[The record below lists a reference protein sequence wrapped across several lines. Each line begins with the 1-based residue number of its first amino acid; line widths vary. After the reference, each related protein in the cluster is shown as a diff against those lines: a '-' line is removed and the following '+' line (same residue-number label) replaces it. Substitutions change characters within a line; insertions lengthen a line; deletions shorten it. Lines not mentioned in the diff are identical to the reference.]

1 MRKRKAQEE
10 DVVKSGD
17 YFSWMERGSESVS
30 KEVYILPGSY
40 IIVPCVKY
48 PGVGT
53 FSHQL
58 LPFSKTINRQS
69 KETNSNTQH
78 GLGVVQYR
86 GRVPADY
93 RR

>member
-1 MRKRKAQEE
+1 VLVLELSELVRKRKAQEE

-53 FSHQL
+53 
-58 LPFSKTINRQS
+58 
-69 KETNSNTQH
+69 TNSSPSTISQNKNQQSTIKRNQ
-78 GLGVVQYR
+78 L
-86 GRVPADY
+86 
-93 RR
+93 

>member
-1 MRKRKAQEE
+1 MLVLELSELVRKRKAQEE

-58 LPFSKTINRQS
+58 LPFNNISKKKKNI
-69 KETNSNTQH
+69 KSNK
-78 GLGVVQYR
+78 L
-86 GRVPADY
+86 
-93 RR
+93 